1 MMNDKKGFSLVPAI
15 CPQCGA
21 KVDVDPAKDAVICE
35 YCNTPFSVEKAI
47 NNYNINKTTIINNNV
62 RKSGVTSLFNYL
74 EKKEENRMKIY
85 EDLQKNLNKENDFQ
99 KEHHVAYTVLAIT
112 VLIAACVMLVFAIK
126 FLKNYASDEDI
137 RKAINNSVK
146 TAEYIAY

>member
-1 MMNDKKGFSLVPAI
+1 MMNDKNVFSLVSAI

-21 KVDVDPAKDAVICE
+21 KVDVDPDKDAVICE

-47 NNYNINKTTIINNNV
+47 NNYNINKTTIINNNA
-62 RKSGVTSLFNYL
+62 RKSGGTSLFNYL

-85 EDLQKNLNKENDFQ
+85 EDLQKNLNKEDDFQ
-99 KEHHVAYTVLAIT
+99 KEHPIIYMVLAI
-112 VLIAACVMLVFAIK
+112 VALIVACVVLALSIK

-146 TAEYIAY
+146 IAGYIVY